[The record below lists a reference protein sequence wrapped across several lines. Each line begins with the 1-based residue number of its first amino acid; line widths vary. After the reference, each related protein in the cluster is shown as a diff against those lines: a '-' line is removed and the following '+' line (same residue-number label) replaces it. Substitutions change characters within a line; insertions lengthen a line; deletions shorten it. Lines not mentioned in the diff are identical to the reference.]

1 MLYGPVHQVLSAVQV
16 IGVSTFEED
25 ICITRIGPMIETLKS
40 VCIIEVSA
48 FQGCPQ
54 SKVPLHGQAKTTAC
68 MSYDANPLFK
78 MFVSFN

>member
-1 MLYGPVHQVLSAVQV
+1 MHQVLSAVQI

-25 ICITRIGPMIETLKS
+25 VCIARKGPMIGTLNS
-40 VCIIEVSA
+40 VRIIEVSA

-54 SKVPLHGQAKTTAC
+54 GRVPLHGQTKTTAC

-78 MFVSFN
+78 MFVFL